1 MLNRTNKLTHPAP
14 PKPIQ
19 YPDQASVYSAIS
31 YSYFT
36 GLNSNQP
43 EISFRPRQFFDP

>member
-1 MLNRTNKLTHPAP
+1 MLNRANKLTHPAP

-31 YSYFT
+31 YSYFA